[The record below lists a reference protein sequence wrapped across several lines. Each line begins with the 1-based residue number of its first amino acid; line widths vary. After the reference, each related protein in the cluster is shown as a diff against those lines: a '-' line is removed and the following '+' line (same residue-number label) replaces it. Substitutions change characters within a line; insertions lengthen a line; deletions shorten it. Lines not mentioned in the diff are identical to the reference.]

1 MKYKDYYAIL
11 GVERSASADDIKK
24 AYRKLAQK
32 YHPDVTKDPKGEEKF
47 KDIAEAYQTLKDP
60 EKRAA
65 YDQLGSGFQA
75 GQDFRPPPDWEKQFR
90 ERYAGGGPS
99 GGGGTFSFED
109 VDLSDLFE
117 GFSRARRGGA
127 RGGAAMQIPGEDYE
141 VTVHLSLEDAAR
153 GTQVDLDLGM
163 PEYDE
168 QGGVRHVQKTIKARI
183 PKGATDGQRLRLR
196 GQGGKG
202 LNGGRNGD
210 LFLNIVLHP
219 HPLFRPD
226 GHDLYLDLPLAPW
239 EAALGATVE
248 VPTLGGAVNLK
259 IPPGTAAGRKLRL
272 AKKGLPKPGGGEG
285 DLYAIVQIVNPTVL
299 GDRERELFKE
309 LAAASHF
316 NPRGHFTG
324 GSHG

>member
-11 GVERSASADDIKK
+11 GVERGASADAIKK
-24 AYRKLAQK
+24 SYRKLAQK

-65 YDQLGSGFQA
+65 YEQLGSGYQP
-75 GQDFRPPPDWEKQFR
+75 GQDFRPPPDWERQFR
-90 ERYAGGGPS
+90 ERYGAAAPGGAGAS
-99 GGGGTFSFED
+99 SFED
-109 VDLSDLFE
+109 LDLSDLFE
-117 GFSRARRGGA
+117 GFARARRGAG

-141 VTVHLSLEDAAR
+141 VTVHLSLEDAFR
-153 GTQVDLDLGM
+153 GTQVDLNLQV

-168 QGGVRHVQKTIKARI
+168 QGRGRHVPKTIKARI

-202 LNGGRNGD
+202 INGGRNGD
-210 LFLNIVLHP
+210 LYLNIVLHP

-239 EAALGATVE
+239 EAALGATIE

-272 AKKGLPKPGGGEG
+272 AKRGLPRPGGGEG

-299 GDRERELFKE
+299 GERERDLFRQ
-309 LAAASHF
+309 LAEASHF

-324 GSHG
+324 GGHG

>member
-11 GVERSASADDIKK
+11 GVQRTAGADEIKK

-32 YHPDVTKDPKGEEKF
+32 YHPDVTKDPQGEEKF

-65 YDQLGSGFQA
+65 YDQLGSGFQP
-75 GQDFRPPPDWEKQFR
+75 GQDFRPPPDWERQFR
-90 ERYAGGGPS
+90 ERYAGETP
-99 GGGGTFSFED
+99 GGGFSFED
-109 VDLSDLFE
+109 IDLSDLFA
-117 GFSRARRGGA
+117 GLGGRAARGA
-127 RGGAAMQIPGEDYE
+127 RGARMRIPGEDFE
-141 VTVHLSLEDAAR
+141 VTVHLSLEDAYN
-153 GTQVDLDLGM
+153 GTQVELNLGM
-163 PEYDE
+163 PEYDGE
-168 QGGVRHVQKTIKARI
+168 GHVRQAPKTIKARI

-202 LNGGRNGD
+202 VNGGRDGD
-210 LFLNIVLHP
+210 LYLNIALHP

-226 GHDLYLDLPLAPW
+226 GHDLYLDLPVAPW

-248 VPTLGGAVNLK
+248 LPTLSGAVNLK

-272 AKKGLPKPGGGEG
+272 AKKGLPRPGGGEG

-299 GDRERELFKE
+299 TDRERELFRE
-309 LAAASHF
+309 LAAASRF
-316 NPRGHFTG
+316 DPRGHFARG

>member
-1 MKYKDYYAIL
+1 MKYKDYYAAL
-11 GVERSASADDIKK
+11 GVARGASAADIKK

-32 YHPDVTKDPKGEEKF
+32 HHPDVSKEKGAEEKF

-65 YDQLGSGFQA
+65 YDQLGAGYTP

-90 ERYAGGGPS
+90 SGERTGEYSAFDGI
-99 GGGGTFSFED
+99 
-109 VDLSDLFE
+109 DLSDLFA
-117 GFSRARRGGA
+117 SLRGA
-127 RGGAAMQIPGEDYE
+127 RGGTARAAMQIPGEDYE
-141 VTVHLSLEDAAR
+141 VTVHLSLEDAQR
-153 GTQVDLDLGM
+153 GTQVDLSLNV
-163 PEYDE
+163 PQYDGE
-168 QGGVRHVQKTIKARI
+168 GRGRHVPKTIKARI

-202 LNGGRNGD
+202 VNGARDGD
-210 LFLNIVLHP
+210 LYLNIALHP
-219 HPLFRPD
+219 HALFRPT

-248 VPTLGGAVNLK
+248 VPTLEGAVNLK

-299 GDRERELFKE
+299 TEREKE
-309 LAAASHF
+309 LFRGLAESSHF
-316 NPRGHFTG
+316 DPRGHFAGDKT
-324 GSHG
+324 HGP